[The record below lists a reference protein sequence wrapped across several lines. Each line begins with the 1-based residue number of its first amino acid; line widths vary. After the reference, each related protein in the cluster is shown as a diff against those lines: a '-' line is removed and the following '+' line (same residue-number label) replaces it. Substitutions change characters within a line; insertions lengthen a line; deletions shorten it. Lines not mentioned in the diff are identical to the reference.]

1 YARRQP
7 AEKKALAQKL
17 LTLAGETADDAA
29 ARYVMLRDARDLAAE
44 VGDLPL
50 AAQAIDA
57 LARGYEVDP
66 AAAKVALLE
75 KVVAGTTISAT
86 LKTANELAA
95 AGADAAFDADDYA
108 DAVKLA
114 QLAATAARKG
124 NLGASVVDDAEFRLA
139 SLKKVRDAFEAV
151 KPALEK
157 LKAAPGDPEAN
168 LAAGRFRCL
177 VQGRW

>member
-1 YARRQP
+1 
-7 AEKKALAQKL
+7 
-17 LTLAGETADDAA
+17 
-29 ARYVMLRDARDLAAE
+29 
-44 VGDLPL
+44 
-50 AAQAIDA
+50 
-57 LARGYEVDP
+57 
-66 AAAKVALLE
+66 
-75 KVVAGTTISAT
+75 
-86 LKTANELAA
+86 

-177 VQGRW
+177 VQGRWADGLQLLTKGNNPTLKQAAELELAAPRTGPADVRIAGAW